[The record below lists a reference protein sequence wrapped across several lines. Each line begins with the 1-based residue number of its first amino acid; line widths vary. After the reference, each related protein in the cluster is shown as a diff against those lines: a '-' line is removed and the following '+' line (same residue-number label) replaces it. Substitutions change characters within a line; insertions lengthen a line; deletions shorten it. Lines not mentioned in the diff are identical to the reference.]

1 MKINLKVMAIAV
13 AMTIALTGCGGGGSS
28 NSGTPSNGGKPN
40 GSDTA
45 TETPGSKDDDKTT
58 ETTPEG
64 ATIVKPVKV
73 EENVAKVENGAYRIS
88 FNQEKGD
95 VVGTES
101 DYQIRATI
109 YQYDRYK
116 VADLKKL
123 KKGDQLYY
131 HDSKAAWKIITIETV
146 EFYQDEATINGG
158 IESGRGI
165 GFILENNLYV
175 RSDMDHSIDCYKI
188 GTKTLPVAADAV
200 MTDDEYSFTQSFDT
214 VTYTGAPAIYKIITQ
229 PRKIKGSKKGD
240 TPRFNEYVGTN
251 TTVTLKNG
259 KIVKIHRNYL
269 A

>member
-88 FNQEKGD
+88 FDQEKGD

-146 EFYQDEATINGG
+146 EFYQDEAMINGG
-158 IESGRGI
+158 VEAGRGGI
-165 GFILENNLYV
+165 GLILEDNLYV
-175 RSDMDHSIDCYKI
+175 HADMDHSIDCYKI
-188 GTKTLPVAADAV
+188 GTKTLPVAADVV
-200 MTDDEYSFTQSFDT
+200 MTDDDYSFTGASST
-214 VTYTGAPAIYKIITQ
+214 VTHNGASAVYKTITGPA
-229 PRKIKGSKKGD
+229 RVKGKDGFVRVNRYGAS
-240 TPRFNEYVGTN
+240 N